1 MPQSASAHLRPRQTL
16 NHNQEPSRV
25 LFIKVLE
32 LRAKNRA
39 LRAKNCELVEDNRR
53 LSAENG
59 NHDRMMRPL
68 ILAAERVL
76 PNRETSALAYQ
87 DLQDAV
93 NAARSS
99 LAV

>member
-1 MPQSASAHLRPRQTL
+1 M
-16 NHNQEPSRV
+16 
-25 LFIKVLE
+25 LFMKVLE
-32 LRAKNRA
+32 LRVKNRA

-59 NHDRMMRPL
+59 NHDRMIRQL

-76 PNRETSALAYQ
+76 PDRESSAPAYRQ
-87 DLQDAV
+87 LRDAV

-99 LAV
+99 LAVGLRSTAAPDS

>member
-1 MPQSASAHLRPRQTL
+1 M
-16 NHNQEPSRV
+16 
-25 LFIKVLE
+25 LFMKVLE

-39 LRAKNCELVEDNRR
+39 LRAKNCELVEANRR

-59 NHDRMMRPL
+59 NHDRMMRRL

-76 PNRETSALAYQ
+76 PNRETSAPAYQ
-87 DLQDAV
+87 NLRAAV

-99 LAV
+99 LAVGPRWTGDAPDA

>member
-1 MPQSASAHLRPRQTL
+1 M
-16 NHNQEPSRV
+16 
-25 LFIKVLE
+25 LFMKVLE
-32 LRAKNRA
+32 LRVKIRA

-59 NHDRMMRPL
+59 NHDRMMRRL

-76 PNRETSALAYQ
+76 FDRETSAPAYQ
-87 DLQDAV
+87 NLRAAV

-99 LAV
+99 LTVGPRSTGGAPDA